1 MRSLVRIL
9 SGRVVGTVEEVYAD
23 RIVVLLDQEAPQATA
38 FNTSSPMAFPRINGH
53 VLIPNESGATACLIS
68 SIRIE
73 RLPFPRHRGI
83 RSDTGLVDLP
93 FPSRVIN
100 LTPIGTL
107 TCQPT
112 GDDHNL
118 LFEVRRG
125 VDVFPSVGDQALLPD
140 IDQLKAIVEGENS
153 SSSRIVIGHCP
164 TAGRAPVH
172 IDPDKLFGR
181 HLAVLGNTGAGKSC
195 SVAGLVRW
203 SLEAAI
209 EDRRSR
215 QCDSVRPN
223 ARFVILDPNGEYTR
237 SFRDLGMRLFR
248 VEPEPETER
257 PLHVPAWLWNG
268 AEWAA
273 FTGAAP
279 GAQRPVLFKA
289 LRHLRSGD
297 GPPNNFDTEA
307 RGRIRRYRNSIAV
320 LVHNSEH
327 IVSGKRENFA
337 DILLNISK
345 DFKDLSENSEC
356 TDGKLTELL
365 TNIAN
370 EAQNVERNARSARLR
385 DGINYYHNAFSE
397 EDLKRVTQLFQYA
410 ADQFG
415 VTDFHSVTD
424 VGTPI
429 SFNVGD
435 LPGYVEAL
443 AADHSGRDIAQF
455 VDTLNLRI
463 RSLLTGTLSSII
475 KPDDNAVTLENWLND
490 YVGKDQA
497 RDGPVAVVDLSLV
510 PVEVIHVV
518 VSVLARMIF
527 EALQRYR
534 RKHKKDLPTT
544 LILEEAHTFIHRELS
559 GESASPA
566 SRECANVFERIARE
580 GRKFGLGL
588 VLASQR
594 PSEISPTVLSQC
606 NTFLLHRLVNDRDQE
621 LVKRLVPDGLGP
633 ILRDLPSLPT
643 RRAILLGWAAPAPTL
658 VEVQDIPEDKRPHSP
673 DPAFWR
679 VWTGREQRRIDW
691 KEIVRIWQ
699 RQSKP

>member
-1 MRSLVRIL
+1 MRSLIPIL
-9 SGRVVGTVEEVYAD
+9 SGRVIGTVEEVYAD
-23 RIVVLLDQEAPQATA
+23 LIVVLLDQDAPQATA
-38 FNTSSPMAFPRINGH
+38 FNTSSPMGFPRINGH

-73 RLPFPRHRGI
+73 RLPLPKHRGI
-83 RSDTGLVDLP
+83 RGDTGLVDLP
-93 FPSRVIN
+93 FPSRVMN

-112 GDDHNL
+112 GDDHDL

-125 VDVFPSVGDQALLPD
+125 VDVFPSVGDQALLPN

-153 SSSRIVIGHCP
+153 SSRRIVIGHCP

-172 IDPDKLFGR
+172 VDPDKLFGR

-203 SLEAAI
+203 SLEAATA
-209 EDRRSR
+209 DRRNR
-215 QCDSVRPN
+215 RRDSDRPN

-237 SFRDLGMRLFR
+237 SFRDFGMRLFR
-248 VEPEPETER
+248 VEPEPETEK

-279 GAQRPVLFKA
+279 GAQRPVLFEA
-289 LRHLRSGD
+289 LRLLRSGG
-297 GPPNNFDTEA
+297 GPPNNFDTETK
-307 RGRIRRYRNSIAV
+307 GRIHRYLNRIAV
-320 LVHNSEH
+320 LVQSREH
-327 IVSGKRENFA
+327 MEPGKREGVA
-337 DILLNISK
+337 ITLLNISK
-345 DFKDLSENSEC
+345 DFKGLSERPEC
-356 TDGKLTELL
+356 ADRPLRELL
-365 TNIAN
+365 KKISNSA
-370 EAQNVERNARSARLR
+370 EKVEQGKRSRIR
-385 DGINYYHNAFSE
+385 PDGSYWHNDFSE
-397 EDLKRVTQLFQYA
+397 EDLREVAQLFQDA
-410 ADQFG
+410 AKEVG
-415 VTDFHSVTD
+415 LTDFQPITD
-424 VGTPI
+424 TGIPI
-429 SFNVGD
+429 SFKVRD

-475 KPDDNAVTLENWLND
+475 KPDDETLTLESWLDD

-497 RDGPVAVVDLSLV
+497 QDGPVAVVDLSLV
-510 PVEVIHVV
+510 PIEVIHVV

-534 RKHKKDLPTT
+534 RKHRKELPTT
-544 LILEEAHTFIHRELS
+544 LVLEEAHTFIHRELT
-559 GESASPA
+559 GESAPPA

-606 NTFLLHRLVNDRDQE
+606 NTFFYTGWSTTE
-621 LVKRLVPDGLGP
+621 
-633 ILRDLPSLPT
+633 T
-643 RRAILLGWAAPAPTL
+643 R
-658 VEVQDIPEDKRPHSP
+658 S
-673 DPAFWR
+673 
-679 VWTGREQRRIDW
+679 
-691 KEIVRIWQ
+691 
-699 RQSKP
+699 